1 MMMMVIKR
9 YLEDKNASKKVY
21 EKNSKKSHV
30 AIDLV
35 PVILLSEL

>member
-1 MMMMVIKR
+1 MP
-9 YLEDKNASKKVY
+9 AKKVY
-21 EKNSKKSHV
+21 EKKFKKKSHV

>member
-1 MMMMVIKR
+1 MP
-9 YLEDKNASKKVY
+9 AKKVY
-21 EKNSKKSHV
+21 EKIQKKSHV